1 MLQTVTETPMLD
13 AGPRHGDDVPAEMAE
28 LYDAGQA
35 RVGSLGRDA
44 DDRELLIHGLRTQFE
59 MAFYWGW
66 EFAQRN
72 APQYPV
78 SA

>member
-28 LYDAGQA
+28 LYDAGEA
-35 RVGSLGRDA
+35 WVATLAADA
-44 DDRELLIHGLRTQFE
+44 EDRELLIHGLRTRFE

-66 EFAQRN
+66 EFAQRHQ
-72 APQYPV
+72 PQYPI